1 MYIKKKT
8 TKLQAF
14 HARKQLVKLVELFEV
29 EDNFTSNRI
38 YEKWKKYK
46 NGLKLWMFN
55 YFTALSNENGDMVAK
70 NIHLTSSV

>member
-29 EDNFTSNRI
+29 KDNFTSNRR